1 VSASS
6 SIPRWLHRFAL
17 FIIAW
22 AILLIWWGAA
32 VTTENVGLAVPDW
45 PLAFNRVN
53 PDGWW
58 GLLPL
63 LLEHGHRWLATLLT
77 GLVMVLFFGVVVA
90 DRRRLRLPGVREWPL
105 SVSELIMVVLLSVA
119 LVVAVA
125 FNQSPRVAPEGQVV
139 WGWLAIGLGLLCLA
153 WLGGSLAVRRW
164 SLPVRLMSVIWVV
177 IGIQAI
183 LGGTRVTALSD
194 ALGIFHGSLGQ
205 VLFCLLLTVG
215 LVTSANWP
223 QPRAIVEAT
232 RRQFLTMAL
241 VFLAAVVVQLT
252 LGAGIRHTQRMI
264 PAALDVVTTGGSFFP
279 AAGRGDLWLIFAH
292 KAWAMVVL
300 ILGSVLAL
308 QARRGLAAHP
318 GIRRLA
324 LTVPVLLGCQV
335 TLGISVLLTMDRF
348 KLPPSTTLVQM
359 KLSPVFWVTNLHVLT
374 GLGILACAFTLVVK
388 LIAAAPHRGRVTTQ
402 SGDSTGLPT

>member
-1 VSASS
+1 M
-6 SIPRWLHRFAL
+6 L
-17 FIIAW
+17 
-22 AILLIWWGAA
+22 
-32 VTTENVGLAVPDW
+32 
-45 PLAFNRVN
+45 
-53 PDGWW
+53 
-58 GLLPL
+58 
-63 LLEHGHRWLATLLT
+63 
-77 GLVMVLFFGVVVA
+77 LFFGVVVV

-105 SVSELIMVVLLSVA
+105 SVSELIIVVLLSVA

-139 WGWLAIGLGLLCLA
+139 WGWLAIGLGVLCLA

-215 LVTSANWP
+215 LVTSSNWP
-223 QPRAIVEAT
+223 HPGTMVEAT
-232 RRQFLTMAL
+232 RRQFLTLAV
-241 VFLAAVVVQLT
+241 VFLVAVVVQLT

-300 ILGSVLAL
+300 ILGCVLAL
-308 QARRGLAAHP
+308 QSRRGLAAHP

-388 LIAAAPHRGRVTTQ
+388 LIASVPHRGKVTTQ
-402 SGDSTGLPT
+402 SGESTGLPT

>member
-1 VSASS
+1 
-6 SIPRWLHRFAL
+6 
-17 FIIAW
+17 
-22 AILLIWWGAA
+22 
-32 VTTENVGLAVPDW
+32 
-45 PLAFNRVN
+45 
-53 PDGWW
+53 
-58 GLLPL
+58 
-63 LLEHGHRWLATLLT
+63 
-77 GLVMVLFFGVVVA
+77 
-90 DRRRLRLPGVREWPL
+90 
-105 SVSELIMVVLLSVA
+105 
-119 LVVAVA
+119 
-125 FNQSPRVAPEGQVV
+125 
-139 WGWLAIGLGLLCLA
+139 
-153 WLGGSLAVRRW
+153 
-164 SLPVRLMSVIWVV
+164 MSVIWVV

-215 LVTSANWP
+215 LVTSSNWP
-223 QPRAIVEAT
+223 QPGAMVEAT
-232 RRQFLTMAL
+232 RRQFLTLAV
-241 VFLAAVVVQLT
+241 VFLVAVVVQLT

-292 KAWAMVVL
+292 KTWAMVVL

-308 QARRGLAAHP
+308 RSRRGLAAHP
-318 GIRRLA
+318 GVRRLA

-388 LIAAAPHRGRVTTQ
+388 LIAAVPHRGKVTTQ
-402 SGDSTGLPT
+402 SGESTGLPK

>member
-1 VSASS
+1 M
-6 SIPRWLHRFAL
+6 L
-17 FIIAW
+17 
-22 AILLIWWGAA
+22 
-32 VTTENVGLAVPDW
+32 
-45 PLAFNRVN
+45 
-53 PDGWW
+53 
-58 GLLPL
+58 
-63 LLEHGHRWLATLLT
+63 
-77 GLVMVLFFGVVVA
+77 LFFGVIVT

-105 SVSELIMVVLLSVA
+105 SVSELIIVVLLSVA

-139 WGWLAIGLGLLCLA
+139 WGWLAIGLGVLCLA

-215 LVTSANWP
+215 LVTSSNWP
-223 QPRAIVEAT
+223 HPGTMVEAT
-232 RRQFLTMAL
+232 RRQFLTLAV
-241 VFLAAVVVQLT
+241 VFLVAVVVQLT

-308 QARRGLAAHP
+308 QSRRGLAAHP
-318 GIRRLA
+318 GVRRLA

-388 LIAAAPHRGRVTTQ
+388 LIAAVPHRGKVTTQ
-402 SGDSTGLPT
+402 SGESTGLPT